1 MIKAK
6 RILKCRVCNNK
17 DLVPCIDIG
26 KQYLSSI
33 FPKNKNYKKN
43 QSKYP
48 LSLVLCKKRNNT
60 CGTLQLEYFIDL
72 TEMYTNY
79 PYLSATNSSMKLLLE
94 DIAKSSL
101 KHIELTKDD
110 TILDIGGNDG
120 TLLSNLTKTKAS
132 MLTIDPAKNIKQEFS
147 YKKFKYV
154 NDYFSKKTYDN
165 STDKKSKLI
174 FSIAMFYH
182 LSNPVEFSKDV
193 EKCLDEN
200 GIWII
205 QMAYLPSMLK
215 TNMYDNIVHEHAG
228 YYSLNTMKWI
238 MERVG
243 LEIFDCELNDVYGG
257 SFRIFIKKKNNKSIR
272 VNKRVAKILSDE
284 EKIGIYKLSTYRN
297 FMKSI
302 SKTKADLLTLLT
314 KLKKSNKSIW
324 VYGASTKGNTILQFC
339 GIDTKFITAA
349 ADSNPFKFNKIMI
362 GSEIPIFDEEKM
374 RKSKPDYL
382 LSLPYSFTYAF
393 VERER
398 KLIKSGTKF
407 IVPLPRVK
415 IIPK

>member
-6 RILKCRVCNNK
+6 KILKCRVCNNK
-17 DLVPCIDIG
+17 DLTPCIDIG

-33 FPKNKNYKKN
+33 FPKNKNYKKS
-43 QSKYP
+43 QLKYP
-48 LSLVLCKKRNNT
+48 LSLVLCKKKKNT

-72 TEMYTNY
+72 TEMYANY
-79 PYLSATNSSMKLLLE
+79 PYLSATNSSMKLILE
-94 DIAKSSL
+94 DVAKSAL
-101 KHIELTKDD
+101 KHIEVNKDD

-120 TLLSNLTKTKAS
+120 TLLSNFIKTKAS

-147 YKKFKYV
+147 YPKFKYV
-154 NDYFSKKTYDN
+154 NNYFSKKTYD
-165 STDKKSKLI
+165 SATDKKSKLI

-182 LSNPVEFSKDV
+182 LSNPVDFSKDV
-193 EKCLDEN
+193 ETCLAEN

-257 SFRIFIKKKNNKSIR
+257 SFRIFVKKKSNKGIR
-272 VNKRVAKILSDE
+272 INKRVAKILADE
-284 EKIGIYKLSTYRN
+284 NKLGIYNLRTYKK
-297 FMKSI
+297 FMTKI
-302 SKTKADLLTLLT
+302 NKTKTELIKLLT
-314 KLKKSNKSIW
+314 KLKKSNRSIW

-339 GIDTKFITAA
+339 GINTKLITAA

-382 LSLPYSFTYAF
+382 LSLPYSFTNTF
-393 VERER
+393 IERER
-398 KLIKSGTKF
+398 KLVNLGTKF
-407 IVPLPRVK
+407 IVPLPNVK
-415 IIPK
+415 VLP